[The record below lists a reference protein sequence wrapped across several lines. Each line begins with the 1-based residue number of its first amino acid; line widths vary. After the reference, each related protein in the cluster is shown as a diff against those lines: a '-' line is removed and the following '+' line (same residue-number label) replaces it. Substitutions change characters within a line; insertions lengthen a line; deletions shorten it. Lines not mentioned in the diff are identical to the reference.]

1 MLDWKKYHNGGNQ
14 VADVKVAL
22 MTGTGQGIGKGCA
35 IEMAKAGYKVSLMS
49 PSTRSLE
56 LAEELGGIGR
66 QGSVMDKVDLQA
78 MVDATLEAYGRIDA
92 VVSNMGHGGGVPDAI
107 KTVGFDPEFEGPL
120 LELTDELWH
129 ESLDMYVL
137 SVVKIARIVTPIMIG
152 QGGGSFVNISS
163 MNTVEPRAPYPMSML
178 RGALHSFAKLFGDRY
193 ARHNINMNNLMPG
206 FCENVNLSEP
216 ARQSIP
222 AQRPATFA
230 EIGQACVFLASDGA
244 RYINGQS
251 ILSDG
256 GMNRAVR

>member
-1 MLDWKKYHNGGNQ
+1 MSDL
-14 VADVKVAL
+14 KVAL

-49 PSTRSLE
+49 PSNRSRE
-56 LAEELGGIGR
+56 LAEELGGLGR
-66 QGSVMDKVDLQA
+66 QGSVLDSDDLQA
-78 MVDATLEAYGRIDA
+78 MVDETMSTYGRIDA
-92 VVSNMGHGGGVPDAI
+92 VVSNMGHGGSVPEAI
-107 KTVGFDPEFEGPL
+107 KTVGFDPEFDGPL
-120 LELTDELWH
+120 LELPDELWH

-137 SVVKIARIVTPIMIG
+137 NVVKLARILTPIMID

-178 RGALHSFAKLFGDRY
+178 RGALHSFAKLYGDRY

-206 FCENVNLSEP
+206 FCENVNLSEF
-216 ARQSIP
+216 ARKSIP
-222 AQRPATFA
+222 AQRPASFS
-230 EIGQACVFLASDGA
+230 EIGQACVFLASEGA